1 MARIRSTSDPTG
13 PPFWVSGAA
22 PPPALPRPPVPTS
35 ITMSAV
41 VMASAICRT
50 GQRGSENSVTLAQ
63 QNGRWPRRLPLAGLG
78 DRHRRQSGTRAGRS
92 TTSDRP
98 RGRPG
103 PVSWRWLHSR
113 WDGLERHGAYGT
125 AGLAENGGGGRRL
138 RSRQIGGA
146 ARCGED
152 GGGRGGVGVGEQC
165 VNGVMGGSFGGF
177 LDQEPGQQWPQA
189 AGLQGRCRWVEE
201 HRGEGRCDVTLRER
215 RTAFDGGVEGRPER
229 PEVGR
234 RARWIAADE
243 LGGHVR
249 RRADDVAV
257 RSE

>member
-35 ITMSAV
+35 ITMSAG

-146 ARCGED
+146 ARCGEE
-152 GGGRGGVGVGEQC
+152 GGG
-165 VNGVMGGSFGGF
+165 
-177 LDQEPGQQWPQA
+177 
-189 AGLQGRCRWVEE
+189 
-201 HRGEGRCDVTLRER
+201 RGEGRCDVTLRER

-229 PEVGR
+229 PEVGW

-243 LGGHVR
+243 LGGHVWR
-249 RRADDVAV
+249 RTDDVAV
-257 RSE
+257 PAGRVGRLAAVGLGDPEVDQHHPAVGAEQQVRRFDVAVHDAGRVHRA